1 MLQAA
6 KKRHRSV
13 SESASV
19 EESSTS
25 RERRL
30 SGGCSTVTLP
40 IQISSETNIENSM
53 QKSRLDSTSSS
64 QYRTRAGSFGSSR
77 LHHHHLRRRND
88 SAPSCSQRD
97 LNKQQS
103 RSRQN
108 SGSKSHEVN
117 KSQGTARERTQTN
130 SKSEAS
136 KSVTIKAESSSSQK

>member
-6 KKRHRSV
+6 RKRHRSV

-40 IQISSETNIENSM
+40 IRIPSEGNFESSM
-53 QKSRLDSTSSS
+53 QKLRLESTSSS
-64 QYRTRAGSFGSSR
+64 QYRTRAGSFGSNK
-77 LHHHHLRRRND
+77 LHHVRRRND

-108 SGSKSHEVN
+108 SGSKSHEMN
-117 KSQGTARERTQTN
+117 KSQVTARERTQT
-130 SKSEAS
+130 SFKSEAS
-136 KSVTIKAESSSSQK
+136 KSVTIKAENSPTSQK